1 METEEQEEVK
11 IPMQPTALEAAR
23 VDMKRHDTQR
33 KEEERM
39 EEEREKEETGL
50 NRWVDHDMMLVDKT
64 PGEILL
70 NDTLPVM
77 QERPKL
83 TMTLPVP
90 RVREPEN
97 IAATDQ
103 LHKGK
108 RQSRN
113 KRRKTDWRKPSW

>member
-1 METEEQEEVK
+1 
-11 IPMQPTALEAAR
+11 
-23 VDMKRHDTQR
+23 MKRHNTQR

-64 PGEILL
+64 PVEILL

-97 IAATDQ
+97 IPATDQ

-108 RQSRN
+108 IQSRN
-113 KRRKTDWRKPSW
+113 KRRKTDWRKQSW